1 MFLRAAVSVS
11 PTALCVL
18 VVNIASG
25 AVQSPPQGSL
35 EVSAKSVTR
44 RGDADAGISAPPGA
58 WGGIAAM
65 VAAVPSREMP
75 STRA

>member
-1 MFLRAAVSVS
+1 MFLRATVSVS
-11 PTALCVL
+11 PTVLCVL

-35 EVSAKSVTR
+35 EASVKSVTR
-44 RGDADAGISAPPGA
+44 RGGAGAGISAPPGA

-65 VAAVPSREMP
+65 VAVVPSREMP
-75 STRA
+75 ITKP